1 MEQSRSMA
9 VHFIE
14 KCEHGMVVTQCR
26 CPDPNKTVRIV
37 PCPYPEDCAMKAQA
51 EEVQSDLPFE
61 NAHLGRMREENRQ
74 EAEGRF
80 RGHDPYRG
88 M

>member
-1 MEQSRSMA
+1 MA

-14 KCEHGMVVTQCR
+14 KCEHGMVVRQCR

-37 PCPYPEDCAMKAQA
+37 ACPYPEDCAMKTQA
-51 EEVQSDLPFE
+51 EEVQSDLPFVNAAAEDMRRE
-61 NAHLGRMREENRQ
+61 NWR

-80 RGHDPYRG
+80 RGHNPYREI
-88 M
+88 